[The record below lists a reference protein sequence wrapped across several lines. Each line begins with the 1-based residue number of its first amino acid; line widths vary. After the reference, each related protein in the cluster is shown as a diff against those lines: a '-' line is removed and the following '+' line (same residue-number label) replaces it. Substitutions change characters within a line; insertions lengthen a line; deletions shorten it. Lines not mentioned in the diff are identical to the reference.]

1 MWTFLFTACSRIL
14 YADTQCRYEKKRK
27 ARKERKTNSMMP
39 KACFTR
45 RIGSTN
51 YRVNIFCTGN
61 ETMEQKILHL
71 VRENGMDISP
81 ERGIMTMPQMS
92 REPERRIA

>member
-1 MWTFLFTACSRIL
+1 M
-14 YADTQCRYEKKRK
+14 K
-27 ARKERKTNSMMP
+27 P

-71 VRENGMDISP
+71 VRENGMDVV
-81 ERGIMTMPQMS
+81 
-92 REPERRIA
+92 

>member
-1 MWTFLFTACSRIL
+1 M
-14 YADTQCRYEKKRK
+14 K
-27 ARKERKTNSMMP
+27 P

-45 RIGSTN
+45 RIGLTN
-51 YRVNIFCTGN
+51 YKVNIYCTGN

-81 ERGIMTMPQMS
+81 ERGIMAMPQMS

>member
-1 MWTFLFTACSRIL
+1 M
-14 YADTQCRYEKKRK
+14 K
-27 ARKERKTNSMMP
+27 P

-61 ETMEQKILHL
+61 ETMEDKILHL
-71 VRENGMDISP
+71 VRENGMDIPS

-92 REPERRIA
+92 REPERSIA